1 MLSTP
6 KSPGSGEKTDEQTD
20 TQTTVR
26 CGKGYKRC
34 RVQTGRGV
42 DGLRGLCTRGQDGS
56 QAEQTRRE
64 TGFRAERTAAPAVV
78 AHAGPCGGVSSIPTG
93 LQGLKRLCWDG
104 LLYGARNCLPRA
116 SATPPVPV
124 TPFRPPPLVRTT
136 AVVQGGLP
144 GGSGRRM
151 VPRHAIVLEVGF
163 NQNGPAFYKAHILFV
178 VECSFLRGYLD
189 KIQPY

>member
-104 LLYGARNCLPRA
+104 LLLWGPELPSQGQRNPTSSRHPLSPSPARPHHCRGLGRSAWGERA
-116 SATPPVPV
+116 SNGTEACH
-124 TPFRPPPLVRTT
+124 R
-136 AVVQGGLP
+136 P
-144 GGSGRRM
+144 GGRFQSER
-151 VPRHAIVLEVGF
+151 VC
-163 NQNGPAFYKAHILFV
+163 ILYSSHLIRGGVF
-178 VECSFLRGYLD
+178 FLKRLLG
-189 KIQPY
+189 